1 MVCLEKLFELRMI
14 VNNLLTI
21 YLTISNKNVKS
32 VFRINVITIQ
42 KYQIKVTYKRLS
54 DFEIKIEVI

>member
-14 VNNLLTI
+14 ANNLLTI